1 MQSRNMRD
9 LTKMEQETEQ
19 LASAFA
25 TQFFR
30 MHRLMDRRL
39 GQEGVS
45 LARFKFLM
53 FLKKEGT
60 SRAADM
66 ADLLALAPRT
76 VTEGLDGLER
86 DGLIRRDPDPNDRR
100 AKQVSLTVEGERAVV
115 AIEPLRDEMLGRIL
129 GSLSDRDR
137 ADLRRVFQRID
148 ANLTREEQLMGVSR
162 PLSC

>member
-1 MQSRNMRD
+1 MDQI
-9 LTKMEQETEQ
+9 LEKEQDTEE
-19 LASAFA
+19 LASLFA

-39 GQEGVS
+39 GQQGVS

-86 DGLIRRDPDPNDRR
+86 DGLVRRDPDPNDRR
-100 AKQVSLTVEGERAVV
+100 AKQVSLTAEGARAVT

-129 GSLSDRDR
+129 GTLSDRDR

-148 ANLTREEQLMGVSR
+148 SNLSREEQLMGVL
-162 PLSC
+162 PGLTC

>member
-1 MQSRNMRD
+1 MDQI
-9 LTKMEQETEQ
+9 LEKEQDTEE
-19 LASAFA
+19 LASLFA

-39 GQEGVS
+39 GQHGVS

-86 DGLIRRDPDPNDRR
+86 DGLVRRDPDPNDRR
-100 AKQVSLTVEGERAVV
+100 AKQVSLTTEGARAVT

-129 GSLSDRDR
+129 GTLSNRDR

-148 ANLTREEQLMGVSR
+148 SNLSREEQLMGVL
-162 PLSC
+162 PGLTC

>member
-1 MQSRNMRD
+1 MDQTLEKD
-9 LTKMEQETEQ
+9 QDTEE
-19 LASAFA
+19 LAGLFA

-39 GQEGVS
+39 GQQGVS

-86 DGLIRRDPDPNDRR
+86 DGLVRRDPDPNDRR
-100 AKQVSLTVEGERAVV
+100 AKQVSLTAEGERAIT

-148 ANLTREEQLMGVSR
+148 ANLTREEELMGVLPR
-162 PLSC
+162 LTC